1 MFNYIWPCEAFVY
14 VSIKIYFPQN
24 SKSVQLLMNA
34 SVNVNNITDDV
45 NTKCYSSG
53 IMNKLFNN
61 FMYNDSK

>member
-1 MFNYIWPCEAFVY
+1 
-14 VSIKIYFPQN
+14 
-24 SKSVQLLMNA
+24 MNA